1 MNQTIKDAEKL
12 AKRILTHKIRKSL
25 GEYYIFWSTY
35 VVIEGI
41 LYSISSIHSLLIYFL
56 IPLLLIYIAYT
67 SVIFHKAYS
76 KREFLHSSKN
86 RLRYVLFTALMLSI
100 IGLWVYTLIMLND
113 FSYYI
118 VSDAVFTTI
127 ISILIYDTARDT
139 GKVRYYDYVA
149 IITFIISMLLGPFN
163 SLFYYLYFFF
173 WVYAGVKSIVES
185 YEGSEDEQ

>member
-35 VVIEGI
+35 VVIEGL

-86 RLRYVLFTALMLSI
+86 RLRDILFTALMLSI
-100 IGLWVYTLIMLND
+100 IGLWVYTLITLND

-118 VSDAVFTTI
+118 VSDAVYTTI
-127 ISILIYDTARDT
+127 ISIFIYDTARDT

-173 WVYAGVKSIVES
+173 WIYAGVKSIVES